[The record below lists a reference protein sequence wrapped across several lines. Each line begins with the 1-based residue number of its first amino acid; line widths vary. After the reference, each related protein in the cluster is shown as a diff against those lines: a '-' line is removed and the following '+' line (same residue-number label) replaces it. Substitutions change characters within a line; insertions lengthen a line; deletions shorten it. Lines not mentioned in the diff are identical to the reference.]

1 MLTHA
6 MMKTMKKLWGWDR
19 LVCIA
24 YCIFEFVV
32 VNVPDASAAAAITGL
47 RFLRRRRSL
56 LHRIQGFIV
65 GFGLDR
71 VRGGCMRGSCTLGH
85 SIGMEKEE
93 EQGSLKRGFG
103 EGDVESEKLL
113 GENEIGRRRCSQDLR
128 RRRRRHHILSLSLG
142 WETDQLNLKS
152 KTRGVWCAVLYNPT
166 AFRSLLVVL
175 C

>member
-32 VNVPDASAAAAITGL
+32 VNVPDASAAAAIAGL

-56 LHRIQGFIV
+56 LHRIRGFIV

-71 VRGGCMRGSCTLGH
+71 VRRGFMRGSCSLGH
-85 SIGMEKEE
+85 AIELEKIG
-93 EQGSLKRGFG
+93 
-103 EGDVESEKLL
+103 
-113 GENEIGRRRCSQDLR
+113 
-128 RRRRRHHILSLSLG
+128 
-142 WETDQLNLKS
+142 
-152 KTRGVWCAVLYNPT
+152 
-166 AFRSLLVVL
+166 
-175 C
+175 